1 MESTGKTIAKNTIF
15 LYFRMLCIMFV
26 SLYTSRVVLNSLGV
40 EDFGIYQTVGGI
52 VVMLSF
58 LNSALSS
65 GSSRFLTFE
74 LGKGVTEKLKQTFST
89 LLLAHIIIAFLL
101 LVLGEPIGL
110 WFLKN
115 YVVIPDEKMS
125 AAQVVFHLSIV
136 TSILNITQ
144 VPYSSVIIAHEKLS
158 VYAYVSIAEVLLK
171 LCVAFAVCYA
181 TAYKIELYALLITV
195 VQALNVFFY
204 RIFCVRHYE
213 ESRFNRRMIKLS
225 ILKDV
230 GAFSGWSLFA
240 AVSVPLT
247 NQGTLVLLNN
257 YFSPAVVSARS
268 VALQVNN
275 ASNQFISNFRT
286 ASNPQIVKRYSTGDL
301 ESSKSLLLKSTLF
314 SYYLM
319 LFLALPIYLLAEPLL
334 KVWLVEV
341 PEYSAFFLRWSM
353 IASLFS
359 VFDVSFYTALYAK
372 GRLKENALLSP
383 LISALQFPILY
394 FTFKFCHSPH
404 IVAYANTAVMAIIG
418 CIVKPI
424 LICKIS
430 NYTIKEVLYVLLHSF
445 LVTLLAVPIPYITS
459 RFINIFTFPGFIL
472 QGFICVIFTII
483 SVYFVGLTK
492 DMREIM
498 KGYVCKIFAI
508 FFHKK

>member
-1 MESTGKTIAKNTIF
+1 
-15 LYFRMLCIMFV
+15 MFV
-26 SLYTSRVVLNSLGV
+26 SLYTSRVVLNALGV
-40 EDFGIYQTVGGI
+40 EDYGIYQTVGGI

-58 LNSALSS
+58 LNGALSS

-74 LGKGVTEKLKQTFST
+74 LGKGVTEKLKQTFTT
-89 LLLAHIIIAFLL
+89 LLLAHIIIAILM
-101 LVLGEPIGL
+101 LVLGEPLGL
-110 WFLKN
+110 SFLKN
-115 YVVIPDEKMS
+115 HVVIPDEKRT
-125 AAQVVFHLSIV
+125 AALVVFHLSIL
-136 TSILNITQ
+136 TSLLNITQ

-171 LCVAFAVCYA
+171 LGVAVAVRYA
-181 TAYKIELYALLITV
+181 TSYKLELYALLLAI
-195 VQALNVFFY
+195 VQALNVLFY

-213 ESRFNRRMIKLS
+213 ESRFNRKMIELS

-240 AVSVPLT
+240 AVSIPLT

-257 YFSPAVVSARS
+257 NFSPAVVSARS

-275 ASNQFISNFRT
+275 AANQFISNFRT
-286 ASNPQIVKRYSTGDL
+286 ASNPQIVKRYSAGDF
-301 ESSKSLLLKSTLF
+301 EGSKSLLLKSTLF

-319 LFLALPIYLLAEPLL
+319 LILALPIYLLAEPLL
-334 KVWLVEV
+334 KVWLIEV

-383 LISALQFPILY
+383 VIGVLQFPVLY
-394 FTFKFCHSPH
+394 FAFKFGYSPR
-404 IVAYANTAVMAIIG
+404 IVAYANTAVTAIIG
-418 CIVKPI
+418 CLIKPI

-430 NYTIKEVLYVLLHSF
+430 NYKIKEVLFVLLRSF
-445 LVTLLAVPIPYITS
+445 LVTILSVPIPYIAS
-459 RFINIFTFPGFIL
+459 QFINIFSISGFIL
-472 QGFICVIFTII
+472 QGFICVIFTLI

-492 DMREIM
+492 DMKKM
-498 KGYVCKIFAI
+498 VKKNLHNL
-508 FFHKK
+508 FHHNK